1 MQSAKL
7 GRNTLQTNSKL
18 LLGKLWRM
26 FVFPDACDF
35 QQKVNFLEI
44 KDQLCRRVVL
54 DERAR
59 KLFDKVAEATSNS
72 NRRRHSPA
80 EKLKS
85 FDNQTTQ
92 NNNNTT
98 TTTTT
103 QTATNCERIA
113 VVWIQHS
120 IRKKSWDAFA
130 RGGWWKFPV
139 MWKCKLTSPPRKKVK
154 NSTIAS
160 EADGRG
166 MDKRGSFFYVK
177 YFKESRRL

>member
-1 MQSAKL
+1 
-7 GRNTLQTNSKL
+7 
-18 LLGKLWRM
+18 M

-92 NNNNTT
+92 NNNNTK
-98 TTTTT
+98 
-103 QTATNCERIA
+103 QQQHKPQKQNIQQQQIVRELWLLESSIPSGRNLGMRLPA
-113 VVWIQHS
+113 VVDENFQLCEN
-120 IRKKSWDAFA
+120 
-130 RGGWWKFPV
+130 V
-139 MWKCKLTSPPRKKVK
+139 
-154 NSTIAS
+154 N
-160 EADGRG
+160 
-166 MDKRGSFFYVK
+166 
-177 YFKESRRL
+177 

>member
-1 MQSAKL
+1 
-7 GRNTLQTNSKL
+7 
-18 LLGKLWRM
+18 M
-26 FVFPDACDF
+26 FVFPNACDF

-92 NNNNTT
+92 NNNNTK
-98 TTTTT
+98 
-103 QTATNCERIA
+103 QQQHKQQQIVRELWLLESSIPSGRNLGMRLPA
-113 VVWIQHS
+113 VVDENFQLCEN
-120 IRKKSWDAFA
+120 
-130 RGGWWKFPV
+130 V
-139 MWKCKLTSPPRKKVK
+139 
-154 NSTIAS
+154 N
-160 EADGRG
+160 
-166 MDKRGSFFYVK
+166 
-177 YFKESRRL
+177 

>member
-1 MQSAKL
+1 
-7 GRNTLQTNSKL
+7 
-18 LLGKLWRM
+18 M
-26 FVFPDACDF
+26 FVFPNACDF

-92 NNNNTT
+92 NNNNTK
-98 TTTTT
+98 
-103 QTATNCERIA
+103 QQQIVRELRLFESSIPSGRNLGMRLPA
-113 VVWIQHS
+113 VVDENFQLCEN
-120 IRKKSWDAFA
+120 
-130 RGGWWKFPV
+130 V
-139 MWKCKLTSPPRKKVK
+139 
-154 NSTIAS
+154 N
-160 EADGRG
+160 
-166 MDKRGSFFYVK
+166 
-177 YFKESRRL
+177 

>member
-1 MQSAKL
+1 
-7 GRNTLQTNSKL
+7 
-18 LLGKLWRM
+18 M

-44 KDQLCRRVVL
+44 KDQLCPRVVL

-92 NNNNTT
+92 NNNNTKQQQHET
-98 TTTTT
+98 STT
-103 QTATNCERIA
+103 QTSKTATNCERI
-113 VVWIQHS
+113 VVVGIQHS

-166 MDKRGSFFYVK
+166 EWTRGEAFDVK
-177 YFKESRRL
+177 CF

>member
-1 MQSAKL
+1 
-7 GRNTLQTNSKL
+7 
-18 LLGKLWRM
+18 M

-85 FDNQTTQ
+85 FDNQTNKQQNKTTTQ
-92 NNNNTT
+92 NNNNTK
-98 TTTTT
+98 
-103 QTATNCERIA
+103 QQQHKPQKQNIQQQQIVRELWLLESSIPSGRNLGMRLPA
-113 VVWIQHS
+113 VVDENFQLCEN
-120 IRKKSWDAFA
+120 
-130 RGGWWKFPV
+130 V
-139 MWKCKLTSPPRKKVK
+139 
-154 NSTIAS
+154 N
-160 EADGRG
+160 
-166 MDKRGSFFYVK
+166 
-177 YFKESRRL
+177 

>member
-1 MQSAKL
+1 
-7 GRNTLQTNSKL
+7 
-18 LLGKLWRM
+18 M
-26 FVFPDACDF
+26 FVFPNACDF

-92 NNNNTT
+92 NNNNTKQHKHKA
-98 TTTTT
+98 TTT
-103 QTATNCERIA
+103 QNNNNTKQQQHKPQKQQQIVRELWLLESSIPSGRNLGMRLPA
-113 VVWIQHS
+113 VVDENFQLCEN
-120 IRKKSWDAFA
+120 
-130 RGGWWKFPV
+130 V
-139 MWKCKLTSPPRKKVK
+139 
-154 NSTIAS
+154 N
-160 EADGRG
+160 
-166 MDKRGSFFYVK
+166 
-177 YFKESRRL
+177 